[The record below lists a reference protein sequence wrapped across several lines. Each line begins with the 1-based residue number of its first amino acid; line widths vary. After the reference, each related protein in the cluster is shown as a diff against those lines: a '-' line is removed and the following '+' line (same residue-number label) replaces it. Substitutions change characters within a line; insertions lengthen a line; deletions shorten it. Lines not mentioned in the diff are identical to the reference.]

1 MIQRYNYPLRREPAD
16 GRSNTL
22 EFAVEPSLFYT
33 GLVAE
38 MYGPLKSVGSDP
50 EPYARFVA
58 RCGEPALELGCGDGE
73 PLLELRR
80 RGLDVEGLD
89 SSADMLE
96 RCRRMAAQ
104 QGLSV
109 VLHHQTMQEMELGRR
124 FRSIFLAGPT
134 FNLLPDDAAAR
145 RALRAIARHLDRD
158 GTALIP
164 LFIPSS
170 SPPSQVGVPR
180 TARGAEGVEWR
191 FTVVSESR
199 HDADRVQASVL
210 RYERLSPDP
219 AVVERSWVLHW
230 YGISEFRQLVR
241 AVGLITKAVLNSDGA
256 PASETDDAFA
266 FQLTL
271 SE

>member
-1 MIQRYNYPLRREPAD
+1 M
-16 GRSNTL
+16 
-22 EFAVEPSLFYT
+22 EPSLFYT

-38 MYGPLKSVGSDP
+38 MYGPLKSLRSDP

-96 RCRRMAAQ
+96 RCRQLAAKES
-104 QGLSV
+104 LSV

-134 FNLLPDDAAAR
+134 FNLLPDDTAALS
-145 RALRAIARHLDRD
+145 ALRAIARHLDRD

-164 LFIPSS
+164 LFIPSP
-170 SPPSQVGVPR
+170 SPPSQLGVPR
-180 TARGAEGVEWR
+180 TARGPDGVEWR
-191 FTVVSESR
+191 FTAVSESR
-199 HDADRVQASVL
+199 NDADRVQASVL

-219 AVVERSWVLHW
+219 AVVERSWILHW
-230 YGISEFRQLVR
+230 YSVSEFRQLVT
-241 AVGLITKAVLNSDGA
+241 AVGLITTVVLNGDGL
-256 PASETDDAFA
+256 PAREGDDAFA

-271 SE
+271 AE